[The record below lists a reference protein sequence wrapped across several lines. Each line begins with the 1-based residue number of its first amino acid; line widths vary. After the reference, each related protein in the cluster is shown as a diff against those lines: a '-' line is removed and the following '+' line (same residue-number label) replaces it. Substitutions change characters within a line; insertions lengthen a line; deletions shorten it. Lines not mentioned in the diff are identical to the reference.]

1 MATIAASST
10 QAANGRRSRSK
21 TVTLRRSGAVAEIR
35 LDRPEVRNAL
45 DSALLDQLRQACEAI
60 ATNPKVIAVVVSS
73 TDGRAFSV
81 GADLKERAGFS
92 DEQLAAQRP
101 VLVRAFAALRGLSV
115 PVIAAVDGYA
125 VGGGYELAL
134 SCDIIVAGANAV
146 IGLPEVARGLIPGGG
161 GTQLL
166 QRRAG
171 PGVAAELIYSGRLV
185 EAEEALR
192 RGLVDRL
199 VDAGTARTEALTLA
213 GAIAEHSPL
222 ALRSAKRA
230 LLLGAGTSLER
241 GLEIEEAAW
250 RRAALSAD
258 RREGIQ
264 AFVEK
269 RAPIWPSASDT

>member
-45 DSALLDQLRQACEAI
+45 DSALLDQLRQACQAI

-73 TDGRAFSV
+73 TDARAFSV

-134 SCDIIVAGANAV
+134 SCDIIVAGTSAV

-213 GAIAEHSPL
+213 SVIAEHSPL